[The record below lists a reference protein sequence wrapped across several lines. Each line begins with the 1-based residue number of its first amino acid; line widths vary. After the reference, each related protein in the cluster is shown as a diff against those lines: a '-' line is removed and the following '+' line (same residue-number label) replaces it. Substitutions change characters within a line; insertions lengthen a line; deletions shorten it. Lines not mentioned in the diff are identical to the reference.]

1 MIPSIIIN
9 ALIVAFFVGAC
20 VTALR
25 QAEQKKV
32 AFRFFTVLSNMFC
45 AVAALVMLLFS
56 ILGEVPMVARILK
69 YSATCSVTVTFLT
82 VMLFLLPTMKDPKRL
97 LTGYNLFLHVLCP
110 VLAIVSWVLFEK
122 SADLGFYIVI
132 FGTLPVILY
141 TGLYTY
147 KVLLAPPGKRWED
160 FYGFNRNGKWPI
172 SAVAMIC
179 SAFIISILLWV
190 I

>member
-20 VTALR
+20 VTALQ
-25 QAEQKKV
+25 QAEQKRV

-45 AVAALVMLLFS
+45 AVAALAMMIFS
-56 ILGEVPMVARILK
+56 IAGEVPMVVSILK

-82 VMLFLLPTMKDPKRL
+82 VMLFLLPTMKDSKRL
-97 LTGYNLFLHVLCP
+97 LTGHNLFLHVLCP
-110 VLAIVSWVLFEK
+110 VLAIISWLAFENTG
-122 SADLGFYIVI
+122 DLGFYIVI

-141 TGLYTY
+141 TGLYIY
-147 KVLLAPPGKRWED
+147 KVLLAPVNKLWED

>member
-9 ALIVAFFVGAC
+9 ALIVVFFVGAC

-25 QAEQKKV
+25 QAEQKRV

-45 AVAALVMLLFS
+45 AVAALAMMFFS
-56 ILGEVPMVARILK
+56 ITGEVPTVVRILK
-69 YSATCSVTVTFLT
+69 YSGTCAVTVTFLT

-97 LTGYNLFLHVLCP
+97 LIGHNLFLHVLCP
-110 VLAIVSWVLFEK
+110 ILAIISWLAFEK
-122 SADLGFYIVI
+122 TGDLSFYIVI

-141 TGLYTY
+141 TGLYIY

-179 SAFIISILLWV
+179 SAFIISVLLWV